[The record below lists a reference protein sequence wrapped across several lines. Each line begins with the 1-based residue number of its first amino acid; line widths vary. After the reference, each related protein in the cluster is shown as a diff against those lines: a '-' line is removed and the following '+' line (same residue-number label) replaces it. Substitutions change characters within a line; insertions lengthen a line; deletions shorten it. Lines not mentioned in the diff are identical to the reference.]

1 MTPDDPFS
9 VINVGAGEG
18 QGQGQGCDLA
28 SKAGRR
34 LRRRLVGSKSKS
46 VFLVH
51 LRVPSEGEASAR
63 MEPPR

>member
-18 QGQGQGCDLA
+18 QGQGCDLA

-34 LRRRLVGSKSKS
+34 LRRRLVRCKSKS

>member
-9 VINVGAGEG
+9 VINVGVGEG
-18 QGQGQGCDLA
+18 GEGQGCDLA

-34 LRRRLVGSKSKS
+34 LRRRLVGSISKS